1 MQSIQTGKDTQHV
14 AILNTACRLKRCWE
28 HLCACGAQTRTVT
41 MSTQMDYIRGFWRTF
56 YKLFILFG
64 GLRFSENNEVLSQDL
79 YFKTREC
86 DLWRL
91 SYQVDRYASDKN

>member
-1 MQSIQTGKDTQHV
+1 M
-14 AILNTACRLKRCWE
+14 A
-28 HLCACGAQTRTVT
+28 
-41 MSTQMDYIRGFWRTF
+41 YP
-56 YKLFILFG
+56 

-91 SYQVDRYASDKN
+91 SYQVDRHASDKN